1 MVDFSLVIWGL
12 PVAPRAKDSC
22 SGAFRQNLG
31 SNRFEQLN
39 TPFCWSAIG
48 GQWSVSGQ
56 SMETQIRMVVIH
68 GAAMP
73 GLDAHISPVCAESLM
88 RDNASQRCDL

>member
-12 PVAPRAKDSC
+12 PVAPRAKDS
-22 SGAFRQNLG
+22 GHVAFRQNLG

-48 GQWSVSGQ
+48 GQWSVVNQ
-56 SMETQIRMVVIH
+56 WKT
-68 GAAMP
+68 
-73 GLDAHISPVCAESLM
+73 
-88 RDNASQRCDL
+88 